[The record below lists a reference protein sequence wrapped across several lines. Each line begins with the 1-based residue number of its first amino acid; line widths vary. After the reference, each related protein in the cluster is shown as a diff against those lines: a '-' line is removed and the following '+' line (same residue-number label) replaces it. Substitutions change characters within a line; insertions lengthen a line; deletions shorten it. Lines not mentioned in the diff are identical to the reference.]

1 MVAKNPLFLTWSAKK
16 FQSTV
21 INDIWPEVIFFTLV
35 ATSAYS
41 LPNLPMY
48 IEGTQLT
55 ASYYQWCLWCRRRP
69 VTRSQ
74 YRTSCWRSWELRWG
88 SSYHSER
95 PLLMTGT
102 SLQSQYYVT
111 TYLRRP
117 LHRYWEGR
125 KLWTVINL
133 VSRNLALLVRILL
146 FRLIVGTNASI
157 RYGFMFQ
164 SKEKTKRGKRK
175 MSRSLRRI
183 KMKSPGR
190 QDWKPSSRRRL
201 W

>member
-35 ATSAYS
+35 ASSAYS
-41 LPNLPMY
+41 ILNHPVY
-48 IEGTQLT
+48 YDDIELT
-55 ASYYQWCLWCRRRP
+55 TSYYQWFLWCRRRL

-88 SSYHSER
+88 SSYHFER
-95 PLLMTGT
+95 PLLMTGA
-102 SLQSQYYVT
+102 SLRNRDYVRM
-111 TYLRRP
+111 YLRRP
-117 LHRYWEGR
+117 SYRYWEGR

-146 FRLIVGTNASI
+146 FRDI
-157 RYGFMFQ
+157 R
-164 SKEKTKRGKRK
+164 S
-175 MSRSLRRI
+175 
-183 KMKSPGR
+183 
-190 QDWKPSSRRRL
+190 
-201 W
+201 